1 MVPMVACSCATCASS
16 AMVTLS
22 RKRRCRR
29 VLTVRRNHV
38 AAADTAS
45 PIAAPL
51 TSPGRCCI
59 SPLPSSISHKAS
71 SASGNAASCDSTK
84 DATIRRGSCR
94 YPSLHSRHI
103 DDRAGGSGPI
113 ACSGEDVI
121 RGPCVLSEPLRLEI
135 EHRLVAAAKRH
146 QLVVRSELDDAALL
160 ENANAIGVTD
170 GREAMRDQD
179 GGAAA
184 SRRQQTIED
193 LRFAADVELRG
204 GLVEQHEAGAERH
217 RRERAGEC

>member
-1 MVPMVACSCATCASS
+1 MVPMVACSRGTRDSS
-16 AMVTLS
+16 AIVTLS

-45 PIAAPL
+45 PMAAPR

-59 SPLPSSISHKAS
+59 SPLPSSISHSAS
-71 SASGNAASCDSTK
+71 SASGNAANCDSTK

-103 DDRAGGSGPI
+103 DDSAGGSGPI

-121 RGPCVLSEPLRLEI
+121 CCPCVLGEPLCLQI
-135 EHRLVAAAKRH
+135 EHGLVAAAKRH
-146 QLVVRSELDDAALL
+146 QLVMRPELDDAALL
-160 ENANAIGVTD
+160 EDANAIGMTN
-170 GREAMRDQD
+170 G
-179 GGAAA
+179 
-184 SRRQQTIED
+184 
-193 LRFAADVELRG
+193 
-204 GLVEQHEAGAERH
+204 
-217 RRERAGEC
+217 